1 MVASIG
7 DVLDVNLYNNIS
19 KCTCVDKESDLG
31 LDVGETASSD
41 DRDKNLRHVRKSL
54 QHLNRQFLFDPL
66 KSDCYLFGSRR

>member
-54 QHLNRQFLFDPL
+54 QHLNIDESSFTRHLFEERLLPL
-66 KSDCYLFGSRR
+66 W